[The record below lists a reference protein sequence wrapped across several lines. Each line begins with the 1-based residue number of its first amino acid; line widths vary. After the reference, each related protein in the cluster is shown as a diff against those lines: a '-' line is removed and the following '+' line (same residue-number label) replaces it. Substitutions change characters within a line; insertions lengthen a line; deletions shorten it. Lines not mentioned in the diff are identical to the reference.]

1 MKLEKQDV
9 FIKSKVYNK
18 HNECVLVMHDFST
31 SFAVCLKDVFILTET
46 QLEMLKNEYYAI
58 GLKETELNKK

>member
-9 FIKSKVYNK
+9 FIKSKVYDK

-31 SFAVCLKDVFILTET
+31 SFAVCLKDVYILTET
-46 QLEMLKNEYYAI
+46 QLETLKNEYYGI
-58 GLKETELNKK
+58 GLKEGQNSK